1 MRFESD
7 PTKDQ
12 LNLDKHG
19 VSLGLASD
27 LDWDAALLWID
38 DRREYGETRILALAP
53 WTSILYYVAL
63 NWSPNCG
70 HHDWHEALSMV
81 GRFGRLRR
89 TGTGRRWETRYSPQ
103 VL

>member
-19 VSLGLASD
+19 VSLSLASD

-53 WTSILYYVAL
+53 WMSILYYVAFVDRG
-63 NWSPNCG
+63 NVRRVIS
-70 HHDWHEALSMV
+70 
-81 GRFGRLRR
+81 LRR
-89 TGTGRRWETRYSPQ
+89 ANRREVRRYVQ
-103 VL
+103 VFEQDADPDA

>member
-1 MRFESD
+1 VRFEFD
-7 PTKDQ
+7 PNKDQ

-53 WTSILYYVAL
+53 RTSILYYVAFVDRG
-63 NWSPNCG
+63 NVRRVIS
-70 HHDWHEALSMV
+70 
-81 GRFGRLRR
+81 LRR
-89 TGTGRRWETRYSPQ
+89 ANRREVRRYVQ
-103 VL
+103 VFEQDADPDA

>member
-1 MRFESD
+1 VRFESD

-53 WTSILYYVAL
+53 WTSILYYVAFVDRG
-63 NWSPNCG
+63 NVRRVIS
-70 HHDWHEALSMV
+70 
-81 GRFGRLRR
+81 LRCAN
-89 TGTGRRWETRYSPQ
+89 RREVRRYVQ
-103 VL
+103 VFEQDADPDA